1 MGKKTSPT
9 CDKHFQNPGKKF
21 NKHAKFLIIKKMN
34 NASLHKQQRQSFLK
48 YIFRYLVWRLSL
60 SPKDP
65 NVSLNYPND
74 RTRFIW

>member
-1 MGKKTSPT
+1 MEKKTSPT

-60 SPKDP
+60 SL
-65 NVSLNYPND
+65 SL
-74 RTRFIW
+74 